1 MPLDN
6 RYEEQLKI
14 FDRLRDRLKAVL
26 KRFGEPDLLQRN
38 GDYSVSGD
46 YWGYPQ
52 VRVSIHNLVLL
63 KPPIIELLRRQF
75 SEFSGWELVVAV
87 AIRGHYHDWPDMG
100 LIIRAHEIVDGL
112 QRQYFPQEFQNIRYA
127 DSRPG
132 TDLD

>member
-63 KPPIIELLRRQF
+63 KPPIIELLRRQC